1 MLRYGGMAVCANEGG
16 PRRPSALPGGRREAA
31 AGFQGTKA
39 VKPWSS
45 MIQDNVRAIRD
56 RISSACFRMGKDPG
70 SVTVIAV
77 GKERSVEDV
86 REAVEAGICDIG
98 ENRVQEAVL
107 KKKRFLSLRAAN
119 YEPRTVRWHL
129 VGHLQTNKVK
139 QAVSIF
145 DLIHSID
152 SVKLAAAIDKEAAK
166 AGKIQDILIQV
177 NTSFEETKSGIRPDE
192 IIPVFLEVARLR
204 NVRFKGLMTI
214 APFTDNPEKVRLYFR
229 KLKQLLDEVN
239 AVPAGR
245 QAGPDAP
252 RILAMGMSDD
262 FEVAVEEGATMV
274 RIGRGIFG

>member
-1 MLRYGGMAVCANEGG
+1 
-16 PRRPSALPGGRREAA
+16 
-31 AGFQGTKA
+31 
-39 VKPWSS
+39 
-45 MIQDNVRAIRD
+45 MIQDNVRAIRN
-56 RISSACFRMGKDPG
+56 RISSSCFRLGKDSG
-70 SVTVIAV
+70 FVTVIAV

-86 REAVEAGICDIG
+86 REAVEAGIGDIG

-119 YEPRTVRWHL
+119 YDPQAVRWHL

-152 SVKLAAAIDKEAAK
+152 SVKLAGAIDKEAAK
-166 AGKIQDILIQV
+166 SGKIQNILIQV

-192 IIPVFLEVARLR
+192 LIPMVLEVVRLK
-204 NVRFKGLMTI
+204 NVCFKGLMTI
-214 APFTDNPEKVRLYFR
+214 APFTDDPEKVRLYFR
-229 KLKQLLDEVN
+229 ELKQLLDEVN
-239 AVPAGR
+239 AVPACR
-245 QAGPDAP
+245 QAGTDAP
-252 RILAMGMSDD
+252 RILSMGMSDD